1 MVWVSVKKIK
11 SSVLCEM
18 SDMRRLLSGLLV
30 AIAAPVIFAASG
42 LAQTKTP
49 RPVVRPAKA
58 APVVAPTPAS
68 TPPPNIPPPPANGR
82 SRFDVT
88 HYRIEA
94 QLIPN
99 ESGFRAA
106 AEITLTPLDSMRSI
120 IFELNGS
127 LRLESAERNGKPL
140 TNFAQDPVGVDNL
153 GPNVRLDL
161 GELLPPNVPFTLKM
175 KWGGALTSPEG
186 GPLLTKRLAY
196 VGNTGSYLLY
206 PARWFP
212 FHDYASDPSTSD
224 ISIIVPINTAVA
236 GASDEPVVA
245 QSAGAGLNRFR
256 FVQKTPNLPGNFVAG
271 PYIATNLRYGGY
283 EIAFYTKIGSE
294 GRAPEY
300 AEAIGRALEAYT
312 QKYGEPVF
320 GKRLVVAQIDDAS
333 LEAYSAPGMLFLS
346 NKLFD
351 PVRPVPEDRLQR
363 ETAYQWW
370 GLSIGLKN
378 FDDAWL
384 SQGLAEWSAFALRE
398 ATLKAGALDSAQREM
413 QERAL
418 TFEQTSSIALA
429 PAKLDDQSAAY
440 QSIMFYKGAMV
451 FRMLRSTLGK
461 QMFDRLLRQY
471 LQQYKGRSASLEDF
485 EKLATQLAGQNMR
498 YFFGQWLEST
508 GVPEFSAEY
517 QIIRTRGGKF
527 RTRGT
532 VKQTLN
538 NLNQPV
544 EVLVR
549 AEGGNQLTTVTLE
562 DNSGDFNVESKGQP
576 LEVVVDPNNKILR
589 LSDELRI
596 SVLARKGV
604 DLARE
609 GNYSEA
615 QQQLEAALKLDKN
628 NSWIYYNLGLLYL
641 EQRNWTQA
649 EDNFKAALSGDLRPT
664 WIDAWARIKLGNT
677 YDGRGDRARAVDQYK
692 RAVDTGIDYD
702 NAAAAAK
709 KYLAT
714 PYNPREEQA
723 VNGR

>member
-1 MVWVSVKKIK
+1 MKRV
-11 SSVLCEM
+11 
-18 SDMRRLLSGLLV
+18 LSGLLL
-30 AIAAPVIFAASG
+30 ASAWLIIIAGAEA
-42 LAQTKTP
+42 AQTAKPT
-49 RPVVRPAKA
+49 RPAKSPTA
-58 APVVAPTPAS
+58 TPTPAMT
-68 TPPPNIPPPPANGR
+68 TPTPNIPPPPANGR
-82 SRFDVT
+82 SRYDVT

-94 QLIPN
+94 QLIPS

-127 LRLESAERNGKPL
+127 LKLESADRNGKPL
-140 TNFAQDPVGVDNL
+140 TNFAQDPVGIDNL
-153 GPNVRLDL
+153 GPNVRIDL
-161 GELLPPNVPFTLKM
+161 GELLPPNVPFTLRM
-175 KWGGALTSPEG
+175 KWSGALTSPEG

-196 VGNTGSYLLY
+196 VGNAGSYLLY

-212 FHDYASDPSTSD
+212 FHDYAADQATSD
-224 ISIIVPINTAVA
+224 ISIIVPVNTTVA

-245 QSAGAGLNRFR
+245 QPAGAGLNKFR
-256 FVQKTPNLPGNFVAG
+256 FVQKTPTLPGNFVAG
-271 PYIATNLRYGGY
+271 PYITTNLRYGGY
-283 EIAFYTKIGSE
+283 EVAFYTKIGSE

-300 AEAIGRALEAYT
+300 SETIGRALEAYT
-312 QKYGEPVF
+312 QKYGAPVF
-320 GKRLVVAQIDDAS
+320 GKRLVVAQIDDDS

-346 NKLFD
+346 NRLFD
-351 PVRPVPEDRLQR
+351 PARPVPEARLQR

-370 GLSIGLKN
+370 GLSVGLKS

-398 ATLKAGALDSAQREM
+398 TTLKAGALDSAQREIL
-413 QERAL
+413 ERAL

-461 QMFDRLLRQY
+461 PVFDRLLRQY
-471 LQQYKGRSASLEDF
+471 LQQYRGRSASLEDF

-508 GVPEFSAEY
+508 GVPEFSAEF
-517 QIIRTRGGKF
+517 QIIRTRSGQF

-544 EVLVR
+544 EILVR
-549 AEGGNQLTTVTLE
+549 AEGGNQLTEVALE
-562 DNSGDFNVESKGQP
+562 DNSGDFNLETKGQP
-576 LEVVVDPNNKILR
+576 LEVVVDPNYKILR
-589 LSDELRI
+589 ISDDLRI

-604 DLARE
+604 DLFHE

-649 EDNFKAALSGDLRPT
+649 EDNFKAALSGDLRPA

-702 NAAAAAK
+702 NAPAAAK

>member
-1 MVWVSVKKIK
+1 
-11 SSVLCEM
+11 
-18 SDMRRLLSGLLV
+18 MRRLLSGLLV

-723 VNGR
+723 NNGR

>member
-1 MVWVSVKKIK
+1 
-11 SSVLCEM
+11 
-18 SDMRRLLSGLLV
+18 MRRLLSGLLV

-106 AEITLTPLDSMRSI
+106 AEITLMPLDSMRSI

-723 VNGR
+723 NNGR